1 MTGITGKKARFSM
14 VLPKHT
20 LSFKS
25 KVRQARRL
33 AASPRLVCVRV
44 SAAGLSSLLVRITE
58 LTLCGRFACCG
69 LKVFIC
75 NIPLSGSLKQGIVA
89 FRCMSEYCR
98 IS

>member
-33 AASPRLVCVRV
+33 AASPRLVCVCV
-44 SAAGLSSLLVRITE
+44 CVFAAGFNSFFVRVAK
-58 LTLCGRFACCG
+58 LALCARFACCRS
-69 LKVFIC
+69 KVFIC
-75 NIPLSGSLKQGIVA
+75 NVLLSGSLKQGIVA
-89 FRCMSEYCR
+89 FT
-98 IS
+98 